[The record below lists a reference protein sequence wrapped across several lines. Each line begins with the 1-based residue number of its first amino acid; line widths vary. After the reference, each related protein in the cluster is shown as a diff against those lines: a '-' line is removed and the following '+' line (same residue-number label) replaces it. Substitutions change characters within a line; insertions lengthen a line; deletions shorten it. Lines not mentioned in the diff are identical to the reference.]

1 MNEMVFRNG
10 RIVLPDR
17 VVEGAV
23 VVRDGLILEV
33 GEGRRGGSRSG
44 IELDGDWLIP
54 GLVELHTDHL
64 EGHYSPRPR
73 VRWNPIAAVQAHD
86 AQIAS
91 SGITTVFDAIRVGMD
106 EDTKLVASDMRTL
119 GAAISESQAGD
130 RLRADHYIHLRCEV
144 SATDAIESFMH
155 FAGEPLAR
163 LASLMDHTPGQRQFT
178 SLEAFRIYYLGKSGM
193 SETELQ
199 AFIERRLAQSEIY
212 SAKQRQAIAEMCR
225 ERGIVLASHDD
236 ATTEHVAE
244 AADIGVSLAEFPTT
258 MEAAQ
263 ASRQAGMKIL
273 MGAPNIVRGGSH
285 SGNIA
290 ARDLVAEGLLDVL
303 SSDYFPFSLLHAAF
317 KLAQEADGITLPQAV
332 AMVSLNPAT
341 TAGLDDRGAILPGRR
356 ADLVQVRKGGDVPV
370 VRTVWRQGRRV
381 V

>member
-10 RIVLPDR
+10 WIVLPDR

-23 VVRDGLILEV
+23 VVRDGQILEV
-33 GEGRRGGSRSG
+33 GEGRRGSRLG

-370 VRTVWRQGRRV
+370 VRAVWRQGRRV